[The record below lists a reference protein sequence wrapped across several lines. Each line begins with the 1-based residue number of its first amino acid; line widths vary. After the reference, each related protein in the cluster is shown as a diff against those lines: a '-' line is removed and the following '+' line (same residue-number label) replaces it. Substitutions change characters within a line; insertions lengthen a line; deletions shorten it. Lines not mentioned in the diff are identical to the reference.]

1 MMPSWNVI
9 PVTFLIWRLSAL
21 RLLSNYLEMKLPL
34 VSRPGDLVI
43 LADHNIVS
51 LKEIAETSSF
61 NSSQILTFATM
72 LDIK

>member
-1 MMPSWNVI
+1 
-9 PVTFLIWRLSAL
+9 
-21 RLLSNYLEMKLPL
+21 MKLPL

-61 NSSQILTFATM
+61 NFSQILTLATM
-72 LDIK
+72 FDIK